1 MNNLC
6 NQSPREVY
14 NLKDSPWYFGAYLNM
29 ARHNI
34 YLISNEISDKLSLNR
49 PITDEERIAD
59 SFLTK
64 KEFWDKNNPRL
75 ILSALSRFMPVVKT
89 YSSDLLHKELREQAD
104 IEGTDIAGLVEFLRL
119 SFIELNSFSNEF
131 SDYYLSKI

>member
-1 MNNLC
+1 MNNNYKL
-6 NQSPREVY
+6 SPRDVY
-14 NLKDSPWYFGAYLNM
+14 NLNDTPWYFGAYLNM

-64 KEFWDKNNPRL
+64 EDFWNNNNPRL
-75 ILSALSRFMPVVKT
+75 ILSVLSRFMLAVKT
-89 YSSDLLHKELREQAD
+89 YSSDLLHKELREQTD
-104 IEGTDIAGLVEFLRL
+104 IEGTDIAGLVDFLRL
-119 SFIELNSFSNEF
+119 SFIELNAFRN
-131 SDYYLSKI
+131 DYSHYY